1 MNNGQAASDECPQ
14 DRLDRRDADL
24 KIDAA
29 PKRRQQWRRNPI
41 PISATLL
48 QHDLRTVAVEI
59 GKAFF
64 YPIEGHCEAAQVAPE
79 PQALGQIGDQQLR
92 D

>member
-1 MNNGQAASDECPQ
+1 
-14 DRLDRRDADL
+14 
-24 KIDAA
+24 
-29 PKRRQQWRRNPI
+29 
-41 PISATLL
+41 
-48 QHDLRTVAVEI
+48 LRTVAVEI